1 MSIDTEERSR
11 LAKDSYNN
19 REKGRI
25 YNVDGLDYKILETTN
40 SPSGYQATAYQR
52 VDTGE
57 VVIANRGTEFNKLN
71 RQPLLDGATDLGM
84 VRDGHNSQLNDA
96 MDFTQKAIVAAK
108 RTESTY
114 HHPIEITTTGHSL
127 GGTLAEI
134 TAYRFKLG
142 GESFNSYGAVGLQYG
157 IPEKVPAGYPGFT
170 NHVRATDVVSAGSA
184 HYGEVK
190 TYATAQDIERLRHAG
205 YIDPANPAKMPNAF
219 IALDISA
226 HFVNNFAPDK
236 GSTTPSILS
245 AADQKLYQDNRQA
258 IEHYRSDVMQD
269 RKVLSGEWAGHMTPA
284 QRTQRLENIEAQA
297 TEALGYEGAAALLHG
312 ATHRAEQ
319 KVYAPAHAAL
329 HDARAIE
336 KGAHAVAHETLQDAR
351 AVEHGV
357 HAAAH
362 TTLQDAR
369 AVEQGVHAA
378 AHDVLQG
385 ARGAEHA
392 VHQTVDKV
400 LQDAPGSIVRGVH
413 TAEAGTHFVA
423 HQAVQAAHTVEQGTH
438 QVAHDVVQGARTLEQ
453 GAHHVAH
460 EAVQGARHVEQGA
473 HHLAHEAVQGARAV
487 EQRANQY
494 VEQGVQST
502 AHVTGE
508 VFSQGFQAAE
518 RFHQASSHVMQATGD
533 AVRKEASQAYETL
546 SHPGSWFDHDKPVT
560 APAHQLDNKAHV
572 PGSAAPAVH
581 AQQPS
586 PAYLDLSAKLGRIT
600 KAVETGDRASLHNE
614 SAGYT
619 NSAAGHAFF
628 AKARET
634 AGAAMGREHQTAGP
648 SKPHDPRESGHPDHA
663 LNQNIREQLR
673 SLHMKAGIYPSDARI
688 DPLTAA
694 VALDAREHRMSRVDH
709 LQFNADKSGIVAT
722 QGSQGSFATYS
733 VTAVQPAL
741 QTPPEQSY
749 QQMAQV
755 TQQQVTQQQV
765 HAQQQQFAQ
774 SQQAPQMGR

>member
-1 MSIDTEERSR
+1 MSVHPIGYAEFSGDAYLDHKKNDPVTIDGIVYS
-11 LAKDSYNN
+11 
-19 REKGRI
+19 
-25 YNVDGLDYKILETTN
+25 VLDTVNCK
-40 SPSGYQATAYQR
+40 SGYQATAYQR
-52 VDTGE
+52 KDTGE
-57 VVIANRGTEFNKLN
+57 VVIANRGTEFNKLSQ
-71 RQPLLDGATDLGM
+71 QPLLDGGADLGM
-84 VRDGHNSQLNDA
+84 VLNGHNSQLNDA
-96 MDFTQKAIVAAK
+96 MAFTKKVTNEVRADA
-108 RTESTY
+108 ESKHY
-114 HHPIEITTTGHSL
+114 PYKVTTTGHSL

-134 TAYRFKLG
+134 TAYRLKLG

-157 IPEKVPAGYPGFT
+157 IPEKVPTGYPGFT

-205 YIDPANPAKMPNAF
+205 YIDPANPAKTANAF

-245 AADQKLYQDNRQA
+245 AADQQRYQDNRQA

-312 ATHRAEQ
+312 AARHAEQ
-319 KVYAPAHAAL
+319 KVYAPVHTAL
-329 HDARAIE
+329 HDARVIE
-336 KGAHAVAHETLQDAR
+336 HGAHAVAHETLQDAR

-362 TTLQDAR
+362 TTLQGER
-369 AVEQGVHAA
+369 AVEQGAHAA

-400 LQDAPGSIVRGVH
+400 LQDAPGSIVRAVH

-423 HQAVQAAHTVEQGTH
+423 HQAVQAARTVEQGTH

-502 AHVTGE
+502 AHMTGE

-560 APAHQLDNKAHV
+560 ALAHHLDSKAHISEYV
-572 PGSAAPAVH
+572 APVT
-581 AQQPS
+581 QQPS

-600 KAVETGDRASLHNE
+600 QAVETGDRASLHKE
-614 SAGYT
+614 SAAYT

-628 AKARET
+628 AKAQET
-634 AGAAMGREHQTAGP
+634 AGATMGREHPTAGP
-648 SKPHDPRESGHPDHA
+648 SKPHDPREPGHPDHA

-722 QGSQGSFATYS
+722 QGSQGSFATHS

-749 QQMAQV
+749 QQMAHV